1 MKAPTRFVAWLS
13 GFSEAVSMTQ
23 GFGSVGGTEA
33 IPIVEAGFKSPSIPL
48 FQRGKFAPNSNPS
61 LEKHVLSAVE
71 GRGKGRFGD
80 AVAPEL
86 SANSGTGHQA
96 KAKFREIFL

>member
-48 FQRGKFAPNSNPS
+48 LSKIISKNSPTWS
-61 LEKHVLSAVE
+61 KMCETKSHGRRVCAVLTH
-71 GRGKGRFGD
+71 K
-80 AVAPEL
+80 PEV
-86 SANSGTGHQA
+86 
-96 KAKFREIFL
+96 KV